1 MRKLNHRQLS
11 PSCGLITANIQPDC
25 ENPLVGGLEVDLILI
40 NKDHITTMAFDTN
53 NPLIVT
59 GITLSGTN
67 KGFLYTGIKNSN
79 GSKSTLVKGK
89 YTNTYDHEISMVVFK
104 VNGEAKKQMELLAK
118 GMVVAVVRNK
128 YRGTNADSA
137 FEIFGREQGLEVSVM
152 ERDVNNADTQGGF
165 MVTLKTPEV
174 GKEAHLPAPFVAP
187 ISGNLSQ
194 YASTLAAYN
203 NLYTP

>member
-1 MRKLNHRQLS
+1 MNKLLRRQLS
-11 PSCGLITANIQPDC
+11 PSCGLITANISPDC
-25 ENPLVGGLEVDLILI
+25 DNPLVGGLEVDLILI
-40 NKDHITTMAFDTN
+40 NKDHITSMTFDAT

-59 GITLSGTN
+59 AITLSASN
-67 KGFLYTGIKNSN
+67 KGYMYTGIKNSN
-79 GSKSTLVKGK
+79 SSKATLLKGK
-89 YTNTYDHEISMVVFK
+89 YTNTYEHEIGMVVFK
-104 VNGEAKKQMELLAK
+104 VNGDAKKQIELLSK
-118 GMVVAVVRNK
+118 GLVVAVVRNK

-137 FEIFGREQGLEVSVM
+137 FEIFGREQGLEVATL

-165 MVTLKTPEV
+165 MITLKTPDV

-187 ISGNLSQ
+187 ISGTLSQ